1 MLELISIPIE
11 NAVAIRSS
19 GSISQA
25 EMAEVLTAAREKIAE
40 CVDIVIYEEI
50 ESLGS
55 IAPGAIL
62 EKIKYLFD
70 VGISNIRK
78 VAVLTDKPWIGK
90 VVELE
95 DKLFRQIELRRFAL
109 DDKAAALAFLMANNK

>member
-11 NAVAIRSS
+11 NAVAIRSA
-19 GSISQA
+19 GSISEA
-25 EMAEVLTAAREKIAE
+25 EMAEVLAAAREKTTE
-40 CVDIVIYEEI
+40 YGNIVIYEEI
-50 ESLGS
+50 ERLGS

-62 EKIKYLFD
+62 EKIKYLFE
-70 VGISNIRK
+70 VGISNIHK

-95 DKLFRQIELRRFAL
+95 DKLFSQIELRCFAL